1 MDSDIVTMVD
11 LAFAYREVNELL
23 FFTCVL
29 YYLTMI
35 FHLTGSIE
43 DA

>member
-23 FFTCVL
+23 FF
-29 YYLTMI
+29 
-35 FHLTGSIE
+35 HLCLILFDYDFPLNWE
-43 DA
+43 H